1 MAIVIA
7 QTEMMKYQGKD
18 RAVFPAGTVITPSAK
33 DWARENRI
41 EIVLEAYSKEES
53 ASDTS
58 GFDSESKLNLL
69 NRVIE
74 LVEKS
79 SGKQGSSLS
88 IEDFY
93 EAVAKSLEK
102 LGCRIIN

>member
-18 RAVFPAGTVITPSAK
+18 RAVFPVGTVVTPSAK

-41 EIVLEAYSKEES
+41 EIVLEECPQDVST
-53 ASDTS
+53 SDVS
-58 GFDSESKLNLL
+58 GPDSEGKLNLL

-74 LVEKS
+74 AVAKNNE
-79 SGKQGSSLS
+79 KQGGSLR
-88 IEDFY
+88 IEQFS

-102 LGCRIIN
+102 LGCRIID

>member
-18 RAVFPAGTVITPSAK
+18 RAVFPAGTVVTPSAK

-41 EIVLEAYSKEES
+41 EIVLEGCPKEVGTSDISVPYSE
-53 ASDTS
+53 
-58 GFDSESKLNLL
+58 GKLNLL

-74 LVEKS
+74 AVEKNNE
-79 SGKQGSSLS
+79 KQGSSLRTEQIS
-88 IEDFY
+88 

-102 LGCRIIN
+102 LGCRIID